1 MKMILFNQNPMI
13 TKLLE
18 SVSKKLELSIEN
30 FNHYQELS
38 VRLKEDPEWLLIAD
52 DECLEKL
59 DQVDWLELKEIISQ
73 NKNSVCMYKKGNEA
87 QPFLEGF
94 EMKIK
99 KPFLPTEML
108 KVLQKKLGSD
118 MSELEPSQNL
128 DPTQEV
134 LETNW
139 DELENLGDLEALAK
153 EEPNNEEQLLPT
165 LDAQEEKE
173 EVKETPQKEEKP
185 KDDETQEG
193 DETPK
198 DEEVSKELETQ
209 EKLEI
214 PKEETQEE
222 QVKEQ
227 EPIKEETQEI
237 KEEKQEETQDSPSAQ
252 ELEAMQELVKEIQ
265 ENSNENK
272 EETQE
277 SAEIPQDKEIQEVV
291 TEKTQVQ
298 ELEVPKEKTQESA
311 EALQETQAHELEKQE
326 IAETPQE
333 KEKQEIAETPQE
345 KEKQEIAETPQ
356 EKEKQ
361 EIAET
366 PQEKEKQE
374 IAETP
379 QELEIPQAQEKET
392 PQEETQEK
400 ETPQE
405 ETQEKETPQEE
416 TQEKETPQEE
426 TQETETQNQETPPK
440 VQEETKE
447 KTQEDNYESIEDIPE
462 PVMAKAMGEE
472 LPFLNEAV
480 AKTPNNENDTE
491 TPKESDIK
499 TSQEKEES
507 DKTSSPL
514 ELRLNL
520 QDLLKSL
527 NQESLKSL
535 LENKTLSIKITLE
548 DKKPDA

>member
-18 SVSKKLELSIEN
+18 SVSKKLELSVEN
-30 FNHYQELS
+30 FNHYQELPT
-38 VRLKEDPEWLLIAD
+38 RLKEEPEWILIAD

-73 NKNSVCMYKKGNEA
+73 NKNSVCMYKKGNEV

-94 EMKIK
+94 EMKIQ
-99 KPFLPTEML
+99 KPFLPTEVL
-108 KVLQKKLGSD
+108 KILQKKLGSN

-139 DELENLGDLEALAK
+139 DELENLGDLEALAQ

-165 LDAQEEKE
+165 LNAQEEKEEIKKEKKEEIKKEKKEEIKEEEKEEIKEEEKEEIKEEEKEEVKEEEKE
-173 EVKETPQKEEKP
+173 EVKETPQEEEKP

-193 DETPK
+193 ETQK
-198 DEEVSKELETQ
+198 NEEVSKELETQ
-209 EKLEI
+209 EELEI
-214 PKEETQEE
+214 PKEETQEPA
-222 QVKEQ
+222 KEQ

-237 KEEKQEETQDSPSAQ
+237 KEEKQEKTQDSPSAQ

-265 ENSNENK
+265 ENSNGQEDK

-277 SAEIPQDKEIQEVV
+277 LEIPQ
-291 TEKTQVQ
+291 
-298 ELEVPKEKTQESA
+298 
-311 EALQETQAHELEKQE
+311 ELEKQE
-326 IAETPQE
+326 LETPQELEKQELETPQE
-333 KEKQEIAETPQE
+333 KEIQELETPQE
-345 KEKQEIAETPQ
+345 KTQESTKTPQ
-356 EKEKQ
+356 EKTQK
-361 EIAET
+361 
-366 PQEKEKQE
+366 
-374 IAETP
+374 
-379 QELEIPQAQEKET
+379 L
-392 PQEETQEK
+392 ETQE
-400 ETPQE
+400 
-405 ETQEKETPQEE
+405 
-416 TQEKETPQEE
+416 
-426 TQETETQNQETPPK
+426 
-440 VQEETKE
+440 
-447 KTQEDNYESIEDIPE
+447 DHYESIEDIPE

-472 LPFLNEAV
+472 LPFLNEVV
-480 AKTPNNENDTE
+480 AKTSNNENDTE
-491 TPKESDIK
+491 TPKESAIK
-499 TSQEKEES
+499 TPQEKEES

>member
-38 VRLKEDPEWLLIAD
+38 ARLKKDPEWLLIAD

-99 KPFLPTEML
+99 KPFLPTEVL
-108 KVLQKKLGSD
+108 KILQKKLGSNT
-118 MSELEPSQNL
+118 SELEPSQNL

-139 DELENLGDLEALAK
+139 DELESLGDLEALAK

-165 LDAQEEKE
+165 LNTQEEKQ

-185 KDDETQEG
+185 KDDETQES
-193 DETPK
+193 ETPK

-214 PKEETQEE
+214 PKEKTQEE

-237 KEEKQEETQDSPSAQ
+237 KEEKQEETQDSPSTQ

-265 ENSNENK
+265 ENSNGQENK

-291 TEKTQVQ
+291 TEKTQAQ
-298 ELEVPKEKTQESA
+298 ELEIPKEKTQESA

-345 KEKQEIAETPQ
+345 
-356 EKEKQ
+356 
-361 EIAET
+361 
-366 PQEKEKQE
+366 
-374 IAETP
+374 
-379 QELEIPQAQEKET
+379 LEIPQAQEKET
-392 PQEETQEK
+392 PQAQEKETPKDESMQESAQNLQDK

-405 ETQEKETPQEE
+405 ETQE
-416 TQEKETPQEE
+416 
-426 TQETETQNQETPPK
+426 
-440 VQEETKE
+440 
-447 KTQEDNYESIEDIPE
+447 DHYESIEDIPE

-480 AKTPNNENDTE
+480 AKIPNNENDTE

-548 DKKPDA
+548 DKKPNA

>member
-18 SVSKKLELSIEN
+18 SVSKKLELPMEN

-38 VRLKEDPEWLLIAD
+38 ARLKKDPEWILIAD

-73 NKNSVCMYKKGNEA
+73 NKNSVCMYKKGNEV

-108 KVLQKKLGSD
+108 KVLQKKLGSNA
-118 MSELEPSQNL
+118 SELEPSQNL

-139 DELENLGDLEALAK
+139 DELENLGDLEALVK

-173 EVKETPQKEEKP
+173 EVKKEEKEEIKETPQEEKEEIKETPQEEEKP

-193 DETPK
+193 ETSK
-198 DEEVSKELETQ
+198 DGEVSKELETQ

-214 PKEETQEE
+214 PKEKTQ
-222 QVKEQ
+222 EQ

-237 KEEKQEETQDSPSAQ
+237 KEEKQEKTQDSPSAQ

-265 ENSNENK
+265 ENSNGQENK

-291 TEKTQVQ
+291 TEKTQAQ
-298 ELEVPKEKTQESA
+298 ELKIPKEKTQESA

-333 KEKQEIAETPQE
+333 KETPQTQDE
-345 KEKQEIAETPQ
+345 KPQ
-356 EKEKQ
+356 E
-361 EIAET
+361 
-366 PQEKEKQE
+366 
-374 IAETP
+374 
-379 QELEIPQAQEKET
+379 
-392 PQEETQEK
+392 
-400 ETPQE
+400 
-405 ETQEKETPQEE
+405 
-416 TQEKETPQEE
+416 
-426 TQETETQNQETPPK
+426 
-440 VQEETKE
+440 
-447 KTQEDNYESIEDIPE
+447 DHYESIEDIPE

-480 AKTPNNENDTE
+480 AETPNNENDTE

-499 TSQEKEES
+499 TPQEKEQS

-514 ELRLNL
+514 ELHLNL
-520 QDLLKSL
+520 QNLLKSL

>member
-1 MKMILFNQNPMI
+1 MKMILFNKNPMI

-38 VRLKEDPEWLLIAD
+38 AHLKKDPEWLLIAD

-94 EMKIK
+94 EMRIK

-108 KVLQKKLGSD
+108 KVLQKKLGSNI
-118 MSELEPSQNL
+118 SELEPSQNL

-165 LDAQEEKE
+165 LNDQEEKE
-173 EVKETPQKEEKP
+173 EVKEEVKETPQEEKP
-185 KDDETQEG
+185 KDDETQES
-193 DETPK
+193 ETSK

-209 EKLEI
+209 EEV
-214 PKEETQEE
+214 KEETQEE

-265 ENSNENK
+265 ENSNGQENK

-291 TEKTQVQ
+291 TEKTQAQ
-298 ELEVPKEKTQESA
+298 ELEIPKEKTQESA
-311 EALQETQAHELEKQE
+311 EALQETQAHEL
-326 IAETPQE
+326 
-333 KEKQEIAETPQE
+333 
-345 KEKQEIAETPQ
+345 
-356 EKEKQ
+356 
-361 EIAET
+361 
-366 PQEKEKQE
+366 EKQE

-400 ETPQE
+400 ETPKDESMQE
-405 ETQEKETPQEE
+405 SAQNLQDKETPQEE
-416 TQEKETPQEE
+416 TQE
-426 TQETETQNQETPPK
+426 
-440 VQEETKE
+440 
-447 KTQEDNYESIEDIPE
+447 DHYESIEDIPE

-472 LPFLNEAV
+472 LPFLNEVV

-499 TSQEKEES
+499 TPQEKEES

-514 ELRLNL
+514 ELHLNL

-548 DKKPDA
+548 DKKPNE

>member
-18 SVSKKLELSIEN
+18 SVSKKLELPMEN

-38 VRLKEDPEWLLIAD
+38 VHLKENQEWLLIAD

-73 NKNSVCMYKKGNEA
+73 NKNSVCMYKKGNEK

-94 EMKIK
+94 EMKMK
-99 KPFLPTEML
+99 KPFLPTEVL
-108 KVLQKKLGSD
+108 KILQKKLGSNA
-118 MSELEPSQNL
+118 SELEPSQNL

-139 DELENLGDLEALAK
+139 DELENLGDLEALVQ

-165 LDAQEEKE
+165 LNDQEVKEEEKE
-173 EVKETPQKEEKP
+173 EVKETPQEEEKP

-193 DETPK
+193 ETLK
-198 DEEVSKELETQ
+198 DEEVSKELEAPQ
-209 EKLEI
+209 ELEI

-237 KEEKQEETQDSPSAQ
+237 KEEKQEKTQDSPSAQ

-265 ENSNENK
+265 ENSNGQEDKKETQESAKSFQETQAQELEKQENTETPQETPQDVEIPQAQDK
-272 EETQE
+272 ETQELEIPKEETQENTETQE
-277 SAEIPQDKEIQEVV
+277 SAE
-291 TEKTQVQ
+291 
-298 ELEVPKEKTQESA
+298 
-311 EALQETQAHELEKQE
+311 
-326 IAETPQE
+326 TPQE
-333 KEKQEIAETPQE
+333 KTQK
-345 KEKQEIAETPQ
+345 
-356 EKEKQ
+356 
-361 EIAET
+361 
-366 PQEKEKQE
+366 
-374 IAETP
+374 
-379 QELEIPQAQEKET
+379 L
-392 PQEETQEK
+392 ETQE
-400 ETPQE
+400 
-405 ETQEKETPQEE
+405 
-416 TQEKETPQEE
+416 
-426 TQETETQNQETPPK
+426 
-440 VQEETKE
+440 
-447 KTQEDNYESIEDIPE
+447 DHYESIEDIPE

-480 AKTPNNENDTE
+480 AKTPNNENATK
-491 TPKESDIK
+491 TP
-499 TSQEKEES
+499 QEKEEN

>member
-13 TKLLE
+13 AKLLE
-18 SVSKKLELSIEN
+18 SVSKKLELPMEN

-38 VRLKEDPEWLLIAD
+38 ARLKEDSEWILIAD

-59 DQVDWLELKEIISQ
+59 DQVDWLELKETISQ
-73 NKNSVCMYKKGNEA
+73 NKNSVCMYKKGNEV

-99 KPFLPTEML
+99 KPFLPTEVL
-108 KVLQKKLGSD
+108 KILQKKLGSNV
-118 MSELEPSQNL
+118 SELEPSQNL

-165 LDAQEEKE
+165 LNDQEEKE
-173 EVKETPQKEEKP
+173 EIKETPQEEEKP

-193 DETPK
+193 ETPK
-198 DEEVSKELETQ
+198 DKEVSKELEMQ
-209 EKLEI
+209 EEV
-214 PKEETQEE
+214 KEETQEE

-227 EPIKEETQEI
+227 EPIKEEMQEI
-237 KEEKQEETQDSPSAQ
+237 KEEKQEKTQDSPSTQ

-265 ENSNENK
+265 ENSNGQENK
-272 EETQE
+272 KETQE
-277 SAEIPQDKEIQEVV
+277 SAETPQEEEIQEVV
-291 TEKTQVQ
+291 TEKTQAQ
-298 ELEVPKEKTQESA
+298 ELEIPKEKTQESA

-400 ETPQE
+400 ETPKDESMQE
-405 ETQEKETPQEE
+405 SAQNLQDKETPQEE
-416 TQEKETPQEE
+416 TQE
-426 TQETETQNQETPPK
+426 
-440 VQEETKE
+440 
-447 KTQEDNYESIEDIPE
+447 DHYESIEDIPE

-472 LPFLNEAV
+472 LPFLNESV
-480 AKTPNNENDTE
+480 AKIPNNENDTE
-491 TPKESDIK
+491 TPKESVTE
-499 TSQEKEES
+499 TSKNENATETPQEKEES

>member
-13 TKLLE
+13 AKLLE

-38 VRLKEDPEWLLIAD
+38 ARLKKDPEWLLIAD

-73 NKNSVCMYKKGNEA
+73 NKNSVCMYKKGNEM

-108 KVLQKKLGSD
+108 KILQKKLGSNIN
-118 MSELEPSQNL
+118 ELEPSQNL

-165 LDAQEEKE
+165 LDVQEEKE
-173 EVKETPQKEEKP
+173 EIKETPQKEEKP

-193 DETPK
+193 ETPK

-209 EKLEI
+209 EELEI
-214 PKEETQEE
+214 PKEEMQEE
-222 QVKEQ
+222 VKEEIKEEVQ
-227 EPIKEETQEI
+227 EEVKEETQEI

-265 ENSNENK
+265 ENSNDQENK
-272 EETQE
+272 EKTQE

-298 ELEVPKEKTQESA
+298 ELEVPKEKAQEST
-311 EALQETQAHELEKQE
+311 EALQETQAQELEKE
-326 IAETPQE
+326 ENSETPQDVE
-333 KEKQEIAETPQE
+333 VPQS
-345 KEKQEIAETPQ
+345 
-356 EKEKQ
+356 
-361 EIAET
+361 
-366 PQEKEKQE
+366 
-374 IAETP
+374 
-379 QELEIPQAQEKET
+379 QEKET

-400 ETPQE
+400 ETPQ
-405 ETQEKETPQEE
+405 TQDEKPQE
-416 TQEKETPQEE
+416 
-426 TQETETQNQETPPK
+426 
-440 VQEETKE
+440 
-447 KTQEDNYESIEDIPE
+447 DHYESIEDIPE

-491 TPKESDIK
+491 TPKESVTE
-499 TSQEKEES
+499 TSKNENDTETPQEKEES

-514 ELRLNL
+514 ELCLNL

-548 DKKPDA
+548 DKKPNA

>member
-18 SVSKKLELSIEN
+18 SVSKKLELSMED
-30 FNHYQELS
+30 FNRYQELPT
-38 VRLKEDPEWLLIAD
+38 RLKEDPEWILIAD

-99 KPFLPTEML
+99 KPFLPTEVL
-108 KVLQKKLGSD
+108 KILQKKLGSN
-118 MSELEPSQNL
+118 MGELEPSQNL

-139 DELENLGDLEALAK
+139 DELENLGDLEALVQ

-165 LDAQEEKE
+165 LNAQEEKE
-173 EVKETPQKEEKP
+173 EVKEEEKEEVKEEEKEEVKEEEKEEVKEETKETPQEEKP
-185 KDDETQEG
+185 KDDEIQEG
-193 DETPK
+193 ETLK

-209 EKLEI
+209 EELEI
-214 PKEETQEE
+214 P
-222 QVKEQ
+222 
-227 EPIKEETQEI
+227 KEETQEI
-237 KEEKQEETQDSPSAQ
+237 KEEKQEKTQEQAKEQEPIKEETQKNKKEKQEKTQDSPSAQ

-265 ENSNENK
+265 ENSNSQENK
-272 EETQE
+272 KETQE
-277 SAEIPQDKEIQEVV
+277 NTETPQDV
-291 TEKTQVQ
+291 
-298 ELEVPKEKTQESA
+298 
-311 EALQETQAHELEKQE
+311 
-326 IAETPQE
+326 ETPQE
-333 KEKQEIAETPQE
+333 KEKQELETPQE
-345 KEKQEIAETPQ
+345 KEKQELETPQ

-361 EIAET
+361 ELET
-366 PQEKEKQE
+366 PQEKETQKL
-374 IAETP
+374 ETP
-379 QELEIPQAQEKET
+379 QEKETQKLET
-392 PQEETQEK
+392 PQKLETQE
-400 ETPQE
+400 
-405 ETQEKETPQEE
+405 
-416 TQEKETPQEE
+416 
-426 TQETETQNQETPPK
+426 
-440 VQEETKE
+440 
-447 KTQEDNYESIEDIPE
+447 DHYESIEDIPE
-462 PVMAKAMGEE
+462 PVMAQAMGEE
-472 LPFLNEAV
+472 LPFLNESV
-480 AKTPNNENDTE
+480 AKTSNNENDTE
-491 TPKESDIK
+491 TPKESVIK
-499 TSQEKEES
+499 TPQEKEES

-514 ELRLNL
+514 ELHLNL

>member
-18 SVSKKLELSIEN
+18 SVSKKLELSMED
-30 FNHYQELS
+30 FNHYQELPT
-38 VRLKEDPEWLLIAD
+38 RLKEDLEWILIAD

-99 KPFLPTEML
+99 KPFLPTEIL
-108 KVLQKKLGSD
+108 KILQKKLGSN

-139 DELENLGDLEALAK
+139 DELENLGDLEALVQ

-165 LDAQEEKE
+165 LNTQEEKEEIKEEEKEEIKEAEKE
-173 EVKETPQKEEKP
+173 EVKETPQEEEKP

-193 DETPK
+193 ETQK
-198 DEEVSKELETQ
+198 NEEVSKELETQ
-209 EKLEI
+209 EEI
-214 PKEETQEE
+214 KEEVQEE
-222 QVKEQ
+222 PIKEQ
-227 EPIKEETQEI
+227 ELTKEETQEI
-237 KEEKQEETQDSPSAQ
+237 KEEKQEKTQDSPSAQ

-265 ENSNENK
+265 ENSNGQEDK

-277 SAEIPQDKEIQEVV
+277 S
-291 TEKTQVQ
+291 T
-298 ELEVPKEKTQESA
+298 
-311 EALQETQAHELEKQE
+311 
-326 IAETPQE
+326 ETPQE
-333 KEKQEIAETPQE
+333 KETQELEIPQE
-345 KEKQEIAETPQ
+345 KETQELEIPQ
-356 EKEKQ
+356 EKETQ
-361 EIAET
+361 ELEI
-366 PQEKEKQE
+366 PQEKETQELEIPQELEKQE
-374 IAETP
+374 LETP
-379 QELEIPQAQEKET
+379 QELEKQELET
-392 PQEETQEK
+392 PQELEKQEL

-405 ETQEKETPQEE
+405 KTQKLETQE
-416 TQEKETPQEE
+416 
-426 TQETETQNQETPPK
+426 
-440 VQEETKE
+440 
-447 KTQEDNYESIEDIPE
+447 DHYESIEDIPE
-462 PVMAKAMGEE
+462 PVMAQAMGEE
-472 LPFLNEAV
+472 LPFLNESV
-480 AKTPNNENDTE
+480 AKTSNNENDTE
-491 TPKESDIK
+491 TPKESVIK
-499 TSQEKEES
+499 TPQEKEES

-520 QDLLKSL
+520 QNLLKSL

>member
-13 TKLLE
+13 EKLLE

-38 VRLKEDPEWLLIAD
+38 ARLKGDPEWLLIAD

-59 DQVDWLELKEIISQ
+59 DQVDWLELKETISQ
-73 NKNSVCMYKKGNEA
+73 NKNSVCMYKKGNEM

-99 KPFLPTEML
+99 KPFLPTEVL
-108 KVLQKKLGSD
+108 KILQKKLGSNA
-118 MSELEPSQNL
+118 SELEPSQNL
-128 DPTQEV
+128 DPTQEI

-165 LDAQEEKE
+165 LNEQEVETPKEEAQEEVKKE
-173 EVKETPQKEEKP
+173 EVKEMQEEIKEKEKQEVAESPQDEEKP
-185 KDDETQEG
+185 KDDETRG
-193 DETPK
+193 SVETPK

-209 EKLEI
+209 EQVET
-214 PKEETQEE
+214 PKEETQ
-222 QVKEQ
+222 EQ
-227 EPIKEETQEI
+227 EPIKEETQEN
-237 KEEKQEETQDSPSAQ
+237 KEEKQEKTQDSPSAQ

-265 ENSNENK
+265 ENSNDQENK
-272 EETQE
+272 EKTQE

-298 ELEVPKEKTQESA
+298 ELEVPKEKAQESA
-311 EALQETQAHELEKQE
+311 EALQETQAQELEKE
-326 IAETPQE
+326 ENSETPQDVE
-333 KEKQEIAETPQE
+333 VPQS
-345 KEKQEIAETPQ
+345 
-356 EKEKQ
+356 
-361 EIAET
+361 
-366 PQEKEKQE
+366 
-374 IAETP
+374 
-379 QELEIPQAQEKET
+379 QEKET

-400 ETPQE
+400 ETPQ
-405 ETQEKETPQEE
+405 TQDEKPQE
-416 TQEKETPQEE
+416 
-426 TQETETQNQETPPK
+426 
-440 VQEETKE
+440 
-447 KTQEDNYESIEDIPE
+447 DHYESIEDIPE

-472 LPFLNEAV
+472 LPFLNESV
-480 AKTPNNENDTE
+480 AKTPNNENATE
-491 TPKESDIK
+491 TPKESVTE
-499 TSQEKEES
+499 TSKNENDTETPQEKEES

-548 DKKPDA
+548 DKKPNA

>member
-13 TKLLE
+13 EKLLE

-38 VRLKEDPEWLLIAD
+38 ACLKGDPEWLLIAD

-108 KVLQKKLGSD
+108 KVLQKKLGSNA
-118 MSELEPSQNL
+118 SELEPSQNL

-173 EVKETPQKEEKP
+173 EVKQEEKEEVKQEEKEEVKQEEKEEVKETLQEEKP

-214 PKEETQEE
+214 PKEETQKE
-222 QVKEQ
+222 VKE
-227 EPIKEETQEI
+227 EIKEETQEI
-237 KEEKQEETQDSPSAQ
+237 KEEKQEKTQDSPSTQ

-265 ENSNENK
+265 ENSNDQENKKETQENTETPQDIETQELEIPK

-277 SAEIPQDKEIQEVV
+277 VA
-291 TEKTQVQ
+291 EKTQAQ
-298 ELEVPKEKTQESA
+298 G
-311 EALQETQAHELEKQE
+311 LEKEE

-333 KEKQEIAETPQE
+333 KEIQETQD
-345 KEKQEIAETPQ
+345 
-356 EKEKQ
+356 
-361 EIAET
+361 
-366 PQEKEKQE
+366 
-374 IAETP
+374 ETP
-379 QELEIPQAQEKET
+379 QELEVQDEKLQENETLKDENMQESAQNLQEKET
-392 PQEETQEK
+392 QEL
-400 ETPQE
+400 
-405 ETQEKETPQEE
+405 
-416 TQEKETPQEE
+416 E
-426 TQETETQNQETPPK
+426 TQETQDETL
-440 VQEETKE
+440 
-447 KTQEDNYESIEDIPE
+447 QEDHYESIEDIPE
-462 PVMAKAMGEE
+462 PVMAQAMGEA
-472 LPFLNEAV
+472 LPFLNESV
-480 AKTPNNENDTE
+480 AKIPNNENDTK
-491 TPKESDIK
+491 TPKESVIK
-499 TSQEKEES
+499 TPQEKEES

-514 ELRLNL
+514 ELCLNL

>member
-13 TKLLE
+13 AKLLE

-38 VRLKEDPEWLLIAD
+38 AHLKKDPEWLLIAD

-73 NKNSVCMYKKGNEA
+73 NKNSVCMYKKGNET
-87 QPFLEGF
+87 QPFLEDF
-94 EMKIK
+94 EVKIK

-139 DELENLGDLEALAK
+139 DELENLGDLETLAK

-173 EVKETPQKEEKP
+173 EVKKEEKEEVKKEEKEEVKKEEKEEVKKEEKEEVKKEEKEEVKETPQKEEKP
-185 KDDETQEG
+185 KDDETQES
-193 DETPK
+193 ETPK

-222 QVKEQ
+222 VKEEIKEEAQ
-227 EPIKEETQEI
+227 EEVKEETQEI

-265 ENSNENK
+265 ENSNGQEDK

-277 SAEIPQDKEIQEVV
+277 N
-291 TEKTQVQ
+291 
-298 ELEVPKEKTQESA
+298 A
-311 EALQETQAHELEKQE
+311 EALQETQAQELEKQE
-326 IAETPQE
+326 NAETPQD
-333 KEKQEIAETPQE
+333 I
-345 KEKQEIAETPQ
+345 
-356 EKEKQ
+356 
-361 EIAET
+361 
-366 PQEKEKQE
+366 
-374 IAETP
+374 
-379 QELEIPQAQEKET
+379 EIPQAQEKET
-392 PQEETQEK
+392 PQTQDEK
-400 ETPQE
+400 PQE
-405 ETQEKETPQEE
+405 
-416 TQEKETPQEE
+416 
-426 TQETETQNQETPPK
+426 
-440 VQEETKE
+440 
-447 KTQEDNYESIEDIPE
+447 DHYESIEDIPE

-480 AKTPNNENDTE
+480 AETPNNENDTE

-499 TSQEKEES
+499 TPQEKEES

-548 DKKPDA
+548 DKKPNA

>member
-13 TKLLE
+13 EKLLE

-38 VRLKEDPEWLLIAD
+38 ARLKGDPEWLLIAD

-59 DQVDWLELKEIISQ
+59 DQVDWLELKETISQ
-73 NKNSVCMYKKGNEA
+73 NKNSVCMYKKGNET

-108 KVLQKKLGSD
+108 KVLQKKLGSNA
-118 MSELEPSQNL
+118 SELEPSQNL
-128 DPTQEV
+128 DPTQEI

-165 LDAQEEKE
+165 LNEQEGETPKEETQEEIKKE
-173 EVKETPQKEEKP
+173 EVKEMQEEIKEKEKQEVAESPQDEEKP
-185 KDDETQEG
+185 KDDETQG
-193 DETPK
+193 SVETPK

-209 EKLEI
+209 
-214 PKEETQEE
+214 
-222 QVKEQ
+222 EQ

-237 KEEKQEETQDSPSAQ
+237 KEEKQEKTQDSPSAQ

-265 ENSNENK
+265 ENSNDQENKKETQETQETQENTENTETPQDIETQELEIPK

-277 SAEIPQDKEIQEVV
+277 VA
-291 TEKTQVQ
+291 EKTQVQ
-298 ELEVPKEKTQESA
+298 G
-311 EALQETQAHELEKQE
+311 LEKEE

-333 KEKQEIAETPQE
+333 
-345 KEKQEIAETPQ
+345 
-356 EKEKQ
+356 
-361 EIAET
+361 
-366 PQEKEKQE
+366 
-374 IAETP
+374 
-379 QELEIPQAQEKET
+379 
-392 PQEETQEK
+392 
-400 ETPQE
+400 
-405 ETQEKETPQEE
+405 
-416 TQEKETPQEE
+416 
-426 TQETETQNQETPPK
+426 
-440 VQEETKE
+440 
-447 KTQEDNYESIEDIPE
+447 DHYESIEDIPE

-491 TPKESDIK
+491 TPKESVIK
-499 TSQEKEES
+499 TPQEKEES
-507 DKTSSPL
+507 TKTSKESNEIPSPL

-535 LENKTLSIKITLE
+535 LENKTLNIKITLE
-548 DKKPDA
+548 DKKPNE

>member
-18 SVSKKLELSIEN
+18 SVSKKLELPMEN

-38 VRLKEDPEWLLIAD
+38 ACLKEDPEWILIAD

-99 KPFLPTEML
+99 KPFLPTEVL
-108 KVLQKKLGSD
+108 KILQKKLGSNA
-118 MSELEPSQNL
+118 SELEPSQNL

-165 LDAQEEKE
+165 LNDQEEKE
-173 EVKETPQKEEKP
+173 EIKKEEKEEIKETPQEEEKP
-185 KDDETQEG
+185 KDDETQES
-193 DETPK
+193 ETLK
-198 DEEVSKELETQ
+198 DKEVSKELETQ
-209 EKLEI
+209 
-214 PKEETQEE
+214 
-222 QVKEQ
+222 EQ

-237 KEEKQEETQDSPSAQ
+237 KEEKQEKTQDSPSVQ

-265 ENSNENK
+265 ENSNGQEDK
-272 EETQE
+272 KETQE
-277 SAEIPQDKEIQEVV
+277 N
-291 TEKTQVQ
+291 
-298 ELEVPKEKTQESA
+298 
-311 EALQETQAHELEKQE
+311 
-326 IAETPQE
+326 AETPQE
-333 KEKQEIAETPQE
+333 KETQELEIPKEEIQEETQEAVTETPQT
-345 KEKQEIAETPQ
+345 QEST
-356 EKEKQ
+356 
-361 EIAET
+361 ET

-392 PQEETQEK
+392 PQEETQE
-400 ETPQE
+400 
-405 ETQEKETPQEE
+405 
-416 TQEKETPQEE
+416 
-426 TQETETQNQETPPK
+426 
-440 VQEETKE
+440 
-447 KTQEDNYESIEDIPE
+447 DHYESIEDIPE

-499 TSQEKEES
+499 TPQEKEES

>member
-18 SVSKKLELSIEN
+18 SVSKKLELSVEN

-38 VRLKEDPEWLLIAD
+38 TRLKEDPEWILIAD

-59 DQVDWLELKEIISQ
+59 DQADWLELKETISQ

-99 KPFLPTEML
+99 KPFLPTEVL
-108 KVLQKKLGSD
+108 KILQKKLGSNIN
-118 MSELEPSQNL
+118 ELEPSQNL

-139 DELENLGDLEALAK
+139 DELENLGDLEALVQ

-165 LDAQEEKE
+165 LNAQEEKE
-173 EVKETPQKEEKP
+173 EVKEEVKETPQEEEKP
-185 KDDETQEG
+185 KDDEIQEG
-193 DETPK
+193 ETLK

-209 EKLEI
+209 EELEI
-214 PKEETQEE
+214 PKEETQE
-222 QVKEQ
+222 QV
-227 EPIKEETQEI
+227 KEETQEN
-237 KEEKQEETQDSPSAQ
+237 KEKKQEKTQDSPSAQ

-265 ENSNENK
+265 ENSNGQENK
-272 EETQE
+272 EKTQE
-277 SAEIPQDKEIQEVV
+277 STEIPQDKEIQEVV
-291 TEKTQVQ
+291 TEKTQAQ
-298 ELEVPKEKTQESA
+298 ELEIPKEKTQESA

-333 KEKQEIAETPQE
+333 KEKQENAETPQ
-345 KEKQEIAETPQ
+345 
-356 EKEKQ
+356 
-361 EIAET
+361 
-366 PQEKEKQE
+366 
-374 IAETP
+374 ETP
-379 QELEIPQAQEKET
+379 QELEIPKEEIQENTET
-392 PQEETQEK
+392 PQEK
-400 ETPQE
+400 EI
-405 ETQEKETPQEE
+405 
-416 TQEKETPQEE
+416 
-426 TQETETQNQETPPK
+426 
-440 VQEETKE
+440 
-447 KTQEDNYESIEDIPE
+447 QEDHYESIEDIPE

-480 AKTPNNENDTE
+480 VKTPNNENDTE

-499 TSQEKEES
+499 TPQEKEES

-520 QDLLKSL
+520 QDLLKSF

-548 DKKPDA
+548 DKKPNA

>member
-18 SVSKKLELSIEN
+18 SVSKKLELSMED
-30 FNHYQELS
+30 FNRYQELS
-38 VRLKEDPEWLLIAD
+38 TRLKEDPEWILIAD

-99 KPFLPTEML
+99 KPFLPTEVL
-108 KVLQKKLGSD
+108 KILQKKLGSNIN
-118 MSELEPSQNL
+118 ELEPSQNL

-139 DELENLGDLEALAK
+139 DELENLGDLEALAQ
-153 EEPNNEEQLLPT
+153 EESNNEEQLLPT
-165 LDAQEEKE
+165 LNAQEEKE
-173 EVKETPQKEEKP
+173 EVKETPQEEEKP
-185 KDDETQEG
+185 KDDEIQES
-193 DETPK
+193 ETLK

-209 EKLEI
+209 EEI
-214 PKEETQEE
+214 KEETQE
-222 QVKEQ
+222 QAKEQ

-237 KEEKQEETQDSPSAQ
+237 KEEKQEKTQDSPSAQ

-272 EETQE
+272 KETQE
-277 SAEIPQDKEIQEVV
+277 STEIPQDKEIQEVV
-291 TEKTQVQ
+291 T
-298 ELEVPKEKTQESA
+298 EKTQESA

-333 KEKQEIAETPQE
+333 KETQETQE
-345 KEKQEIAETPQ
+345 VVTEKTQV
-356 EKEKQ
+356 
-361 EIAET
+361 
-366 PQEKEKQE
+366 
-374 IAETP
+374 
-379 QELEIPQAQEKET
+379 QEKET
-392 PQEETQEK
+392 PQTQDEK
-400 ETPQE
+400 PQE
-405 ETQEKETPQEE
+405 
-416 TQEKETPQEE
+416 
-426 TQETETQNQETPPK
+426 
-440 VQEETKE
+440 
-447 KTQEDNYESIEDIPE
+447 DHYESIEDIPE

-491 TPKESDIK
+491 TPKESVTEISKNEND
-499 TSQEKEES
+499 TETPQEKEES

-548 DKKPDA
+548 DKKPNA

>member
-18 SVSKKLELSIEN
+18 SVSKKLELSMED
-30 FNHYQELS
+30 FNHYQELPT
-38 VRLKEDPEWLLIAD
+38 RLKEDLEWILIAD

-99 KPFLPTEML
+99 KPFLPTEIL
-108 KVLQKKLGSD
+108 KILQKKLGSN

-139 DELENLGDLEALAK
+139 DELENLGDLEALVQ

-165 LDAQEEKE
+165 LNTQEEKEEVKEEEKEEIKEEEKEEVKEEEKE
-173 EVKETPQKEEKP
+173 EVKETPQEEEKP

-193 DETPK
+193 ETLK
-198 DEEVSKELETQ
+198 DEEISKELETQ
-209 EKLEI
+209 EELEI
-214 PKEETQEE
+214 PKEETQE
-222 QVKEQ
+222 QAKEQ
-227 EPIKEETQEI
+227 EPIKEETQEN
-237 KEEKQEETQDSPSAQ
+237 KEEKQEKTQDSPSAQ

-265 ENSNENK
+265 KNSNSQEDK
-272 EETQE
+272 KETQE
-277 SAEIPQDKEIQEVV
+277 N
-291 TEKTQVQ
+291 T
-298 ELEVPKEKTQESA
+298 
-311 EALQETQAHELEKQE
+311 
-326 IAETPQE
+326 ETPQE
-333 KEKQEIAETPQE
+333 KEKQELEKQEKTQESAETPQE
-345 KEKQEIAETPQ
+345 KETQKLETPQ
-356 EKEKQ
+356 DV
-361 EIAET
+361 ET
-366 PQEKEKQE
+366 PQ
-374 IAETP
+374 ETP
-379 QELEIPQAQEKET
+379 QELEKQELET
-392 PQEETQEK
+392 PQEEIQEN
-400 ETPQE
+400 T
-405 ETQEKETPQEE
+405 
-416 TQEKETPQEE
+416 
-426 TQETETQNQETPPK
+426 
-440 VQEETKE
+440 E
-447 KTQEDNYESIEDIPE
+447 KTQKLEIQEDHYESIEDIPE
-462 PVMAKAMGEE
+462 PVMAQAMGEE

-480 AKTPNNENDTE
+480 AKIPNNENDTE
-491 TPKESDIK
+491 TPKESAIK
-499 TSQEKEES
+499 TPQEKEES

-520 QDLLKSL
+520 QDLLNSL

>member
-13 TKLLE
+13 EKLLE

-38 VRLKEDPEWLLIAD
+38 ARLKGDPEWLLIAD

-87 QPFLEGF
+87 QPFLEDF
-94 EMKIK
+94 EVKIK

-108 KVLQKKLGSD
+108 KVLQKKLGSNA
-118 MSELEPSQNL
+118 SELETSQNL

-165 LDAQEEKE
+165 LDVQEEKE
-173 EVKETPQKEEKP
+173 EIKETPQKEEKP

-193 DETPK
+193 ETPK

-209 EKLEI
+209 EELEI

-222 QVKEQ
+222 VKEEIKEEVQ
-227 EPIKEETQEI
+227 EEVKEETQEI
-237 KEEKQEETQDSPSAQ
+237 KEEKQEETQDSPSTQ

-265 ENSNENK
+265 ENSNDQEDK
-272 EETQE
+272 KETQE
-277 SAEIPQDKEIQEVV
+277 NAEIPQDKEIQEVV

-298 ELEVPKEKTQESA
+298 ELEIPKEKTQESA
-311 EALQETQAHELEKQE
+311 EALQETQVHELEKQE
-326 IAETPQE
+326 IAETPQDVE
-333 KEKQEIAETPQE
+333 VPQSQE
-345 KEKQEIAETPQ
+345 KETQETQEVVAEKT
-356 EKEKQ
+356 
-361 EIAET
+361 
-366 PQEKEKQE
+366 
-374 IAETP
+374 
-379 QELEIPQAQEKET
+379 QAQEKET
-392 PQEETQEK
+392 L
-400 ETPQE
+400 
-405 ETQEKETPQEE
+405 
-416 TQEKETPQEE
+416 
-426 TQETETQNQETPPK
+426 
-440 VQEETKE
+440 
-447 KTQEDNYESIEDIPE
+447 KTQEDHYESIEDIPE

-491 TPKESDIK
+491 TPKESVTEISK
-499 TSQEKEES
+499 NENATETPQEEES

-548 DKKPDA
+548 DKKPNA

>member
-38 VRLKEDPEWLLIAD
+38 AHLKKDPEWLLIAD

-59 DQVDWLELKEIISQ
+59 DQVDWLELKETISQ

-108 KVLQKKLGSD
+108 KVLQKKLGSNA
-118 MSELEPSQNL
+118 SELEPSQNL

-165 LDAQEEKE
+165 SDVQEEKE
-173 EVKETPQKEEKP
+173 EVKEEEKEEIKETPQEEKP
-185 KDDETQEG
+185 KDDETQES
-193 DETPK
+193 ETPK

-214 PKEETQEE
+214 PKEKTQ
-222 QVKEQ
+222 EQ

-237 KEEKQEETQDSPSAQ
+237 KEEKQEETQDSPSTQ

-265 ENSNENK
+265 ENSNGQENK
-272 EETQE
+272 KETQE

-291 TEKTQVQ
+291 TEKTQAQ
-298 ELEVPKEKTQESA
+298 ELEIPKEKTQESA

-326 IAETPQE
+326 IAETPQDV
-333 KEKQEIAETPQE
+333 EIPQSQE
-345 KEKQEIAETPQ
+345 KETQETQ
-356 EKEKQ
+356 EVVTEKTQ
-361 EIAET
+361 V
-366 PQEKEKQE
+366 
-374 IAETP
+374 
-379 QELEIPQAQEKET
+379 QEKET
-392 PQEETQEK
+392 P
-400 ETPQE
+400 
-405 ETQEKETPQEE
+405 
-416 TQEKETPQEE
+416 
-426 TQETETQNQETPPK
+426 
-440 VQEETKE
+440 
-447 KTQEDNYESIEDIPE
+447 KTQEDHYESIEDIPE

-480 AKTPNNENDTE
+480 AKIPNNENDTE
-491 TPKESDIK
+491 TLKESDIK
-499 TSQEKEES
+499 TPQEKEES

-520 QDLLKSL
+520 QNLLKSL

-548 DKKPDA
+548 DKKPNA

>member
-18 SVSKKLELSIEN
+18 SVSKKLELPMEN

-38 VRLKEDPEWLLIAD
+38 TRLKEDPEWILIAD

-94 EMKIK
+94 EMKMK
-99 KPFLPTEML
+99 KPFLPTEVL
-108 KVLQKKLGSD
+108 KILQKKLGSNIN
-118 MSELEPSQNL
+118 ELEPSQNL

-165 LDAQEEKE
+165 LNDQEEKE
-173 EVKETPQKEEKP
+173 EVKETPQEEEKP

-193 DETPK
+193 ETLK
-198 DEEVSKELETQ
+198 DKEVSKELEAPQ
-209 EKLEI
+209 ELEI

-222 QVKEQ
+222 VKEEMQEEQAKEQ

-237 KEEKQEETQDSPSAQ
+237 KKEEKQEKTQDSPSVQ

-265 ENSNENK
+265 ENSNEDK
-272 EETQE
+272 KETQE
-277 SAEIPQDKEIQEVV
+277 SAETPQETETQDKE
-291 TEKTQVQ
+291 T
-298 ELEVPKEKTQESA
+298 
-311 EALQETQAHELEKQE
+311 
-326 IAETPQE
+326 
-333 KEKQEIAETPQE
+333 
-345 KEKQEIAETPQ
+345 
-356 EKEKQ
+356 
-361 EIAET
+361 
-366 PQEKEKQE
+366 
-374 IAETP
+374 
-379 QELEIPQAQEKET
+379 QELEIPKEETQEAVTET
-392 PQEETQEK
+392 PQTQENTENPQENAEIPQEETQEK
-400 ETPQE
+400 ET
-405 ETQEKETPQEE
+405 
-416 TQEKETPQEE
+416 
-426 TQETETQNQETPPK
+426 
-440 VQEETKE
+440 
-447 KTQEDNYESIEDIPE
+447 QEDHYESIEDIPE

-472 LPFLNEAV
+472 LPFLNENA
-480 AKTPNNENDTE
+480 TE
-491 TPKESDIK
+491 TPKESDTK
-499 TSQEKEES
+499 TPQEKEES

>member
-13 TKLLE
+13 AKLLE

-30 FNHYQELS
+30 FNQYQELS
-38 VRLKEDPEWLLIAD
+38 ARLKKDPEWLLIAD

-73 NKNSVCMYKKGNEA
+73 NKNSVCMYKKGNEM

-108 KVLQKKLGSD
+108 KVLQKKLGSNI
-118 MSELEPSQNL
+118 SELEPSQNL

-165 LDAQEEKE
+165 LNDQEEKE
-173 EVKETPQKEEKP
+173 EVKKEEKEEIKEIPQEEKP
-185 KDDETQEG
+185 KDDETQES
-193 DETPK
+193 ETPK

-265 ENSNENK
+265 ENSNGQENK
-272 EETQE
+272 KETQE

-291 TEKTQVQ
+291 TEKTQAQ
-298 ELEVPKEKTQESA
+298 ELEIPKEKTQESA

-326 IAETPQE
+326 NAETPQDV
-333 KEKQEIAETPQE
+333 EIPQSQE
-345 KEKQEIAETPQ
+345 KETQEVVT
-356 EKEKQ
+356 EKTQ
-361 EIAET
+361 V
-366 PQEKEKQE
+366 
-374 IAETP
+374 
-379 QELEIPQAQEKET
+379 QEKET
-392 PQEETQEK
+392 P
-400 ETPQE
+400 
-405 ETQEKETPQEE
+405 
-416 TQEKETPQEE
+416 
-426 TQETETQNQETPPK
+426 
-440 VQEETKE
+440 
-447 KTQEDNYESIEDIPE
+447 KTQEDHYESIEDIPE

-480 AKTPNNENDTE
+480 AKIPNNENDTE
-491 TPKESDIK
+491 TPKESVTE
-499 TSQEKEES
+499 TSKNENATETPQEKEES

-548 DKKPDA
+548 DKKPNA

>member
-13 TKLLE
+13 AKLLE

-38 VRLKEDPEWLLIAD
+38 AHLKKDPEWLLIAD

-59 DQVDWLELKEIISQ
+59 DQVDWLELKETISQ

-165 LDAQEEKE
+165 LDVQEEKE
-173 EVKETPQKEEKP
+173 EVKETPQEEEKP

-214 PKEETQEE
+214 PKEETQKEVKEE
-222 QVKEQ
+222 IKEETQEQ

-265 ENSNENK
+265 ENSNGQENK

-277 SAEIPQDKEIQEVV
+277 NAEIPQDKEIQEVV
-291 TEKTQVQ
+291 TKKTQAQ

-333 KEKQEIAETPQE
+333 
-345 KEKQEIAETPQ
+345 
-356 EKEKQ
+356 
-361 EIAET
+361 
-366 PQEKEKQE
+366 
-374 IAETP
+374 
-379 QELEIPQAQEKET
+379 LEIPQVQEKET

-400 ETPQE
+400 ETPKDESMQE
-405 ETQEKETPQEE
+405 SAQNLQDKETPQEE
-416 TQEKETPQEE
+416 TQE
-426 TQETETQNQETPPK
+426 
-440 VQEETKE
+440 
-447 KTQEDNYESIEDIPE
+447 DHYENIEDIPE
-462 PVMAKAMGEE
+462 LVMAKAMGEE

-480 AKTPNNENDTE
+480 AKIPNNENDTE

-499 TSQEKEES
+499 TPQEKEES

-548 DKKPDA
+548 DKKPNA

>member
-38 VRLKEDPEWLLIAD
+38 AHLKKDPEWLLIAD

-59 DQVDWLELKEIISQ
+59 DQVDWLELKETISQ

-108 KVLQKKLGSD
+108 KVLQKKLGSNA
-118 MSELEPSQNL
+118 SELEPSQNL

-139 DELENLGDLEALAK
+139 DELENLGNLEALAK

-173 EVKETPQKEEKP
+173 EIKEEEKQEVKETPQEEKP

-193 DETPK
+193 ETLK
-198 DEEVSKELETQ
+198 DKEVSKELETQ
-209 EKLEI
+209 EEV
-214 PKEETQEE
+214 KEETQEE

-265 ENSNENK
+265 ENSNEDKK
-272 EETQE
+272 EAQET
-277 SAEIPQDKEIQEVV
+277 QEVV
-291 TEKTQVQ
+291 TEQ
-298 ELEVPKEKTQESA
+298 
-311 EALQETQAHELEKQE
+311 TQAHELEKQE

-333 KEKQEIAETPQE
+333 
-345 KEKQEIAETPQ
+345 
-356 EKEKQ
+356 
-361 EIAET
+361 
-366 PQEKEKQE
+366 
-374 IAETP
+374 
-379 QELEIPQAQEKET
+379 LEIPQV
-392 PQEETQEK
+392 
-400 ETPQE
+400 
-405 ETQEKETPQEE
+405 
-416 TQEKETPQEE
+416 QEKETPQEE
-426 TQETETQNQETPPK
+426 TQETQETQEKETP
-440 VQEETKE
+440 QTQDE
-447 KTQEDNYESIEDIPE
+447 KPQEDHYESIEDIPE

-480 AKTPNNENDTE
+480 AKTPNSENATETHKESVTETSKNENATE
-491 TPKESDIK
+491 TP
-499 TSQEKEES
+499 QEKEES

-514 ELRLNL
+514 ELHLNL

-548 DKKPDA
+548 DKKPNE

>member
-38 VRLKEDPEWLLIAD
+38 ARLKKDPEWLLIAD

-59 DQVDWLELKEIISQ
+59 DQVDWLELKETISQ

-87 QPFLEGF
+87 QPFLEDF

-108 KVLQKKLGSD
+108 KVLQKKLGSNA
-118 MSELEPSQNL
+118 SELEPSQNL

-165 LDAQEEKE
+165 LDVQEEKE
-173 EVKETPQKEEKP
+173 EIKEEKKQEVKETPQEEEKP

-193 DETPK
+193 ETLK
-198 DEEVSKELETQ
+198 DEEVSKELEM
-209 EKLEI
+209 
-214 PKEETQEE
+214 QEE
-222 QVKEQ
+222 V
-227 EPIKEETQEI
+227 KEETQEI

-265 ENSNENK
+265 ENSNDQEDK

-277 SAEIPQDKEIQEVV
+277 SAE
-291 TEKTQVQ
+291 
-298 ELEVPKEKTQESA
+298 
-311 EALQETQAHELEKQE
+311 
-326 IAETPQE
+326 TPQE
-333 KEKQEIAETPQE
+333 KET
-345 KEKQEIAETPQ
+345 
-356 EKEKQ
+356 
-361 EIAET
+361 
-366 PQEKEKQE
+366 
-374 IAETP
+374 
-379 QELEIPQAQEKET
+379 QELEIPKEEIQEETQEAVTETPQTQENAETPQDVEIPQESAEMPQEEAQEKET
-392 PQEETQEK
+392 
-400 ETPQE
+400 
-405 ETQEKETPQEE
+405 
-416 TQEKETPQEE
+416 
-426 TQETETQNQETPPK
+426 
-440 VQEETKE
+440 
-447 KTQEDNYESIEDIPE
+447 QEDHYESIEDIPE

-480 AKTPNNENDTE
+480 AKIPNNENDTE
-491 TPKESDIK
+491 TPKESVTE
-499 TSQEKEES
+499 TSKNENDTETPQEKEES

-548 DKKPDA
+548 DKKPNA

>member
-38 VRLKEDPEWLLIAD
+38 AHLKKDPEWLLIAD

-165 LDAQEEKE
+165 LDVQEEKE
-173 EVKETPQKEEKP
+173 EIKETPQKEEKP

-193 DETPK
+193 ETPK

-222 QVKEQ
+222 VKE
-227 EPIKEETQEI
+227 KTQEN
-237 KEEKQEETQDSPSAQ
+237 KEEKQEKTQDSPSTQ

-265 ENSNENK
+265 ENSNGQENK
-272 EETQE
+272 KETQETQETPQDIETQELEIPKEEETQE
-277 SAEIPQDKEIQEVV
+277 VA
-291 TEKTQVQ
+291 EKTQAQ
-298 ELEVPKEKTQESA
+298 G
-311 EALQETQAHELEKQE
+311 LEKEE

-333 KEKQEIAETPQE
+333 KEIQEAQD
-345 KEKQEIAETPQ
+345 
-356 EKEKQ
+356 
-361 EIAET
+361 
-366 PQEKEKQE
+366 
-374 IAETP
+374 ETP
-379 QELEIPQAQEKET
+379 QELEVQDEKLQENETPKDENMQESAQNLQEKET
-392 PQEETQEK
+392 QELETPQAQD

-405 ETQEKETPQEE
+405 
-416 TQEKETPQEE
+416 
-426 TQETETQNQETPPK
+426 
-440 VQEETKE
+440 
-447 KTQEDNYESIEDIPE
+447 DHYESIEDIPE

-472 LPFLNEAV
+472 LPFLNESV
-480 AKTPNNENDTE
+480 AETPNSENATE

-499 TSQEKEES
+499 TPQEKEESTETPQEKEES

-527 NQESLKSL
+527 NQESFKSL

-548 DKKPDA
+548 DKKPNE

>member
-13 TKLLE
+13 EKLLE

-38 VRLKEDPEWLLIAD
+38 ARLKKDPEWLLIAD

-59 DQVDWLELKEIISQ
+59 DQVDWLELKETISQ

-99 KPFLPTEML
+99 KPFLPTEVL
-108 KVLQKKLGSD
+108 KILQKKLGSNT
-118 MSELEPSQNL
+118 SEPEPSQNL

-165 LDAQEEKE
+165 LNEQEVETPKEEAQEEVKKE
-173 EVKETPQKEEKP
+173 EVKEMQEEIKEKEKQEVAESPQDEEKP

-193 DETPK
+193 ETPK
-198 DEEVSKELETQ
+198 DEEVSKELEMQ
-209 EKLEI
+209 EELEI

-237 KEEKQEETQDSPSAQ
+237 KEEKQEKTQDSPSAQ

-265 ENSNENK
+265 ENSNGQEDK
-272 EETQE
+272 KETQE

-291 TEKTQVQ
+291 TEKTQVQELEIPKEKTQESTKSFQETQVQ

-333 KEKQEIAETPQE
+333 KEKQEIAETPQDV
-345 KEKQEIAETPQ
+345 EIPQSQ
-356 EKEKQ
+356 EKETQ
-361 EIAET
+361 ET
-366 PQEKEKQE
+366 QEVVTEK
-374 IAETP
+374 T
-379 QELEIPQAQEKET
+379 QAQEKET
-392 PQEETQEK
+392 P
-400 ETPQE
+400 
-405 ETQEKETPQEE
+405 
-416 TQEKETPQEE
+416 
-426 TQETETQNQETPPK
+426 
-440 VQEETKE
+440 
-447 KTQEDNYESIEDIPE
+447 KTQEDHYESIEDIPE

-480 AKTPNNENDTE
+480 AKIPNNENDTE
-491 TPKESDIK
+491 TLKESNIK
-499 TSQEKEES
+499 TPQEKEESTEIPQEKEES

-514 ELRLNL
+514 ELHLNL

-548 DKKPDA
+548 DKKPNA

>member
-13 TKLLE
+13 EKLLE

-59 DQVDWLELKEIISQ
+59 DQVDWLELKETISQ

-108 KVLQKKLGSD
+108 KVLQKKLGSN

-128 DPTQEV
+128 DPTQEI

-165 LDAQEEKE
+165 LNEQEGETPKEEAQEEVKKE
-173 EVKETPQKEEKP
+173 EVKEMQEEIKEKEKQEVAESPQDEEKP
-185 KDDETQEG
+185 KDDETQG
-193 DETPK
+193 SVET
-198 DEEVSKELETQ
+198 
-209 EKLEI
+209 
-214 PKEETQEE
+214 PKEETQE
-222 QVKEQ
+222 QVETPKEETQEQ

-237 KEEKQEETQDSPSAQ
+237 KEEKQEKTQDSPSAQ

-265 ENSNENK
+265 ENSNK
-272 EETQE
+272 DKKETQE
-277 SAEIPQDKEIQEVV
+277 SAETPQDKEIQEVV
-291 TEKTQVQ
+291 TEKTQAQ
-298 ELEVPKEKTQESA
+298 ELEKE
-311 EALQETQAHELEKQE
+311 E
-326 IAETPQE
+326 ITETPQE
-333 KEKQEIAETPQE
+333 KETQETPQA
-345 KEKQEIAETPQ
+345 QDETPKDENMQ
-356 EKEKQ
+356 ESTQ
-361 EIAET
+361 N
-366 PQEKEKQE
+366 
-374 IAETP
+374 
-379 QELEIPQAQEKET
+379 LQEKET
-392 PQEETQEK
+392 QEL
-400 ETPQE
+400 ETPQAQD
-405 ETQEKETPQEE
+405 ETL
-416 TQEKETPQEE
+416 
-426 TQETETQNQETPPK
+426 
-440 VQEETKE
+440 
-447 KTQEDNYESIEDIPE
+447 QEDHYESIEDIPE

-472 LPFLNEAV
+472 LPFLNE
-480 AKTPNNENDTE
+480 NDTE
-491 TPKESDIK
+491 TP
-499 TSQEKEES
+499 QEKEES

-527 NQESLKSL
+527 NQESFKSL

-548 DKKPDA
+548 DKKPNA

>member
-38 VRLKEDPEWLLIAD
+38 ARLKEDPEWLLIAD

-59 DQVDWLELKEIISQ
+59 DQVDWLELKETISQ

-108 KVLQKKLGSD
+108 KVLQKKLGSN
-118 MSELEPSQNL
+118 MSELEPSQNS
-128 DPTQEV
+128 DPTQEI

-165 LDAQEEKE
+165 LNEQEEKE
-173 EVKETPQKEEKP
+173 EIKETPQKEEKP
-185 KDDETQEG
+185 KDDETQES
-193 DETPK
+193 ETPK

-237 KEEKQEETQDSPSAQ
+237 KEEKREETQDSPSAQ

-265 ENSNENK
+265 ENSNGQEDK
-272 EETQE
+272 KETQE

-291 TEKTQVQ
+291 TEKTQAQ
-298 ELEVPKEKTQESA
+298 ELEIPKEKTQESA
-311 EALQETQAHELEKQE
+311 EALQETQAQELEKQE
-326 IAETPQE
+326 NAETPQE
-333 KEKQEIAETPQE
+333 KEKQEDTG
-345 KEKQEIAETPQ
+345 
-356 EKEKQ
+356 
-361 EIAET
+361 
-366 PQEKEKQE
+366 
-374 IAETP
+374 TP
-379 QELEIPQAQEKET
+379 QELEIPQV
-392 PQEETQEK
+392 
-400 ETPQE
+400 
-405 ETQEKETPQEE
+405 
-416 TQEKETPQEE
+416 QEKETPQEE
-426 TQETETQNQETPPK
+426 TQETQEKEMPQTQD
-440 VQEETKE
+440 E
-447 KTQEDNYESIEDIPE
+447 KPQEDHYESIEDIPE

-480 AKTPNNENDTE
+480 AKTPNSENATE

-499 TSQEKEES
+499 TPQEKEES

>member
-18 SVSKKLELSIEN
+18 SVSKKLELSMED
-30 FNHYQELS
+30 FNRYQELS
-38 VRLKEDPEWLLIAD
+38 TRLKEDPEWILIAD

-99 KPFLPTEML
+99 KPFLPTEIL
-108 KVLQKKLGSD
+108 KVLQKKLGSN

-128 DPTQEV
+128 DPAQEV

-139 DELENLGDLEALAK
+139 DELENLGDLEALVQ

-165 LDAQEEKE
+165 LNDQEEKEEVKEEEKE
-173 EVKETPQKEEKP
+173 EVKETPQEEKP
-185 KDDETQEG
+185 KDDEIQEG
-193 DETPK
+193 ETLK

-209 EKLEI
+209 EEI
-214 PKEETQEE
+214 KEETQEIKEEKQEKTQEEVKEETQE
-222 QVKEQ
+222 QIKEQ

-237 KEEKQEETQDSPSAQ
+237 KEEKQEKTQDSPSVQ

-265 ENSNENK
+265 ENSNSQEDK
-272 EETQE
+272 KETQE
-277 SAEIPQDKEIQEVV
+277 N
-291 TEKTQVQ
+291 TETPQ
-298 ELEVPKEKTQESA
+298 ELEKQELETQEKTQESA
-311 EALQETQAHELEKQE
+311 ETPQDVETPQE
-326 IAETPQE
+326 IPQE
-333 KEKQEIAETPQE
+333 KEKQE
-345 KEKQEIAETPQ
+345 
-356 EKEKQ
+356 
-361 EIAET
+361 
-366 PQEKEKQE
+366 
-374 IAETP
+374 
-379 QELEIPQAQEKET
+379 L
-392 PQEETQEK
+392 ETQEK
-400 ETPQE
+400 TQESTEIPQE
-405 ETQEKETPQEE
+405 KTQKLETQE
-416 TQEKETPQEE
+416 
-426 TQETETQNQETPPK
+426 
-440 VQEETKE
+440 
-447 KTQEDNYESIEDIPE
+447 DHYESIEDIPE
-462 PVMAKAMGEE
+462 PVMAQAMGEE
-472 LPFLNEAV
+472 LPFLNESV
-480 AKTPNNENDTE
+480 AKIPNNENDTE
-491 TPKESDIK
+491 TPKESVIK
-499 TSQEKEES
+499 TPQEKEES

-514 ELRLNL
+514 ELCLNL

>member
-38 VRLKEDPEWLLIAD
+38 ARLKKDPEWLLIAD

-99 KPFLPTEML
+99 KPFLPTEVL
-108 KVLQKKLGSD
+108 KILQKKLGSNI
-118 MSELEPSQNL
+118 SELEPSQNL

-165 LDAQEEKE
+165 LDVQEEKE
-173 EVKETPQKEEKP
+173 EIKETPQEEKEEIKETPQKEEKP
-185 KDDETQEG
+185 KDDETQES
-193 DETPK
+193 ETPK
-198 DEEVSKELETQ
+198 DEEVSKELEMQ

-222 QVKEQ
+222 V
-227 EPIKEETQEI
+227 KEETQEI

-265 ENSNENK
+265 ENSNGQENK
-272 EETQE
+272 KETQE
-277 SAEIPQDKEIQEVV
+277 NAEIPQDKEIQEVV
-291 TEKTQVQ
+291 TEKTQAQ
-298 ELEVPKEKTQESA
+298 ELEIPKEKTQESA

-333 KEKQEIAETPQE
+333 ETQEIAETPQE
-345 KEKQEIAETPQ
+345 KETPQ
-356 EKEKQ
+356 TQDEK
-361 EIAET
+361 
-366 PQEKEKQE
+366 PQE
-374 IAETP
+374 
-379 QELEIPQAQEKET
+379 
-392 PQEETQEK
+392 
-400 ETPQE
+400 
-405 ETQEKETPQEE
+405 
-416 TQEKETPQEE
+416 
-426 TQETETQNQETPPK
+426 
-440 VQEETKE
+440 
-447 KTQEDNYESIEDIPE
+447 DHYESIEDIPE

-480 AKTPNNENDTE
+480 AKIPNNENDTE

-499 TSQEKEES
+499 TPQEKEES

-514 ELRLNL
+514 ELHLNL

>member
-18 SVSKKLELSIEN
+18 SVSKKLELPIEN

-38 VRLKEDPEWLLIAD
+38 ACLKKDPEWLLIAD

-59 DQVDWLELKEIISQ
+59 DQVDWLELKETISQ
-73 NKNSVCMYKKGNEA
+73 NKNSVCMYKKGNEM
-87 QPFLEGF
+87 QPFLEDF
-94 EMKIK
+94 EVKIK

-108 KVLQKKLGSD
+108 KVLQKKLGSNA
-118 MSELEPSQNL
+118 SELEPSQNL
-128 DPTQEV
+128 DPTQKV

-165 LDAQEEKE
+165 LDVQEEKE
-173 EVKETPQKEEKP
+173 EVKEEEKEEIKEMPQEEEKP
-185 KDDETQEG
+185 KDDETQED
-193 DETPK
+193 DETSK

-209 EKLEI
+209 EEV
-214 PKEETQEE
+214 KEETQEE

-265 ENSNENK
+265 ENSNDQENK
-272 EETQE
+272 KETQE
-277 SAEIPQDKEIQEVV
+277 STEIPQDKEIQEI
-291 TEKTQVQ
+291 
-298 ELEVPKEKTQESA
+298 
-311 EALQETQAHELEKQE
+311 QE
-326 IAETPQE
+326 IQE
-333 KEKQEIAETPQE
+333 VQ
-345 KEKQEIAETPQ
+345 
-356 EKEKQ
+356 
-361 EIAET
+361 
-366 PQEKEKQE
+366 
-374 IAETP
+374 
-379 QELEIPQAQEKET
+379 
-392 PQEETQEK
+392 ETQEK
-400 ETPQE
+400 ETPQ
-405 ETQEKETPQEE
+405 TQDEKPQEDHYE
-416 TQEKETPQEE
+416 T
-426 TQETETQNQETPPK
+426 
-440 VQEETKE
+440 
-447 KTQEDNYESIEDIPE
+447 IEDIPE

-480 AKTPNNENDTE
+480 AKTPNDENDTE
-491 TPKESDIK
+491 TPKESVTE
-499 TSQEKEES
+499 TSKNENDTETPQEKEQS

-548 DKKPDA
+548 DKKPNA